1 MDNNEFLE
9 NLRKQSRPGFNKLER
24 DWYFNRF
31 QAEAGKIEA
40 LKQLAEQISKA
51 LNEPL
56 DQVTSWIVR
65 SSANDTEAMG
75 KLTKWLPDIARLEDE
90 AKRSNQAAS
99 RDMAGMILCSRL
111 SLEWVVNHKE
121 RLEETYLIEFPNAD
135 WEGLQSQ
142 KPSKFLG
149 SEGRWKVINA
159 ITDMLPGSIIEEI
172 ADYAMNELFDGKRPE
187 PEPEEA
193 PEDVIK
199 KPVPESSEPE
209 RIGLDSMSISGGST
223 LPSAS

>member
-1 MDNNEFLE
+1 MNNEFLE
-9 NLRKQSRPGFNKLER
+9 NLRKQPRPGFNKLER

-31 QAEAGKIEA
+31 QSEAGKVESI
-40 LKQLAEQISKA
+40 KKLAEQIAMS

-56 DQVTSWIVR
+56 EAVATLIVR

-75 KLTKWLPDIARLEDE
+75 KLAQWLPEITRLEDE
-90 AKRSNQAAS
+90 TKRSNQSAS

-135 WEGLQSQ
+135 WEGLQTQ

-149 SEGRWKVINA
+149 SDGRWNVINS

-199 KPVPESSEPE
+199 KPAPESSEPE
-209 RIGLDSMSISGGST
+209 KTEPVLTSISGGST

>member
-9 NLRKQSRPGFNKLER
+9 NLRKQPRPGFNKLER
-24 DWYFNRF
+24 DWYFDRF
-31 QAEAGKIEA
+31 QAEASKVEA
-40 LKQLAEQISKA
+40 LKQLAEQISAA

-56 DQVTSWIVR
+56 DKVTAWIVR

-75 KLTKWLPDIARLEDE
+75 KLTQWLPDIARLEDE
-90 AKRSNQAAS
+90 AKRSNQSAS

-121 RLEETYLIEFPNAD
+121 RLEETYLIEFPDAD

-149 SEGRWKVINA
+149 SDGRWKVINA

-187 PEPEEA
+187 AEPEEA
-193 PEDVIK
+193 PENVIK
-199 KPVPESSEPE
+199 KPASEFSE
-209 RIGLDSMSISGGST
+209 REKTEPALTSISGDST
-223 LPSAS
+223 